1 MFSPRK
7 SLPSISSESNNQVL
21 NIDWIVEMPET
32 EATATVGT
40 DVRFE
45 WSSYHNVYMFPSKT
59 DFENCN
65 FDKATEVASN
75 DQNPFTFK
83 ASTPGTFYF
92 GCEVGNGWH
101 CRTPQKLA
109 LTVTGNS
116 YVCDA
121 VPCAHFSIHVHA
133 RSEPF
138 PPWLVCLV

>member
-1 MFSPRK
+1 M
-7 SLPSISSESNNQVL
+7 PS
-21 NIDWIVEMPET
+21 T

-40 DVRFE
+40 EVTFK
-45 WSSYHNVYMFPSKT
+45 WSSFHNVYMFSNKD

-65 FDKATEVASN
+65 FEKATEVASN

-83 ASTPGTFYF
+83 ASSPGTFYF

-116 YVCDA
+116 FVWNA
-121 VPCAHFSIHVHA
+121 VPWAHFSIRAHA
-133 RSEPF
+133 CSVSF
-138 PPWLVCLV
+138 AQWLVVVV